1 MTHQRLLPRWDV
13 LRFGSVLTA
22 LVLAGCVAAP
32 GSSGVPGSFTPGTSP
47 EATEG
52 ATPSP
57 SSSPSD
63 TPPASPSPSAGSSAS
78 PPSSPGTAGCG
89 VATWLTGRTDLVLRV
104 MIAGG
109 LVPPGVDLGR
119 VPMVSVYGDG
129 HVISEGPQIAIY
141 PGPLLPNLQLQVL
154 NAAGMRR
161 LLDAA
166 AAAGLLVPDSS
177 YPSYGI
183 ADAPTTFFTLVA
195 DGCTHHVD
203 AAALIE
209 SDLTT
214 GMDRQTIEARAK
226 LLAFLDSLTD
236 LPTLVGAA
244 NVTDGGPYEAPGYR
258 IISRVEPAGTGA
270 SATPAPAVKWP
281 LATPLARFGEPLG
294 SRIGDTRCG
303 IATAADAATLKPLFE
318 AANAETRWSSAGKT
332 YSLHARPLFPNESG
346 CNDPMF

>member
-1 MTHQRLLPRWDV
+1 MTHQRLLPRSDV

-32 GSSGVPGSFTPGTSP
+32 GSSGVPGSVIPGTSP
-47 EATEG
+47 EATAG

-63 TPPASPSPSAGSSAS
+63 TPPASPSPT
-78 PPSSPGTAGCG
+78 SSPGTAGCG
-89 VATWLTGRTDLVLRV
+89 VATWPTGRTDLVLRV
-104 MIAGG
+104 MVAGG
-109 LVPPGVDLGR
+109 LVPPDVDLGR
-119 VPMVSVYGDG
+119 VPMVTVYGDG
-129 HVISEGPQIAIY
+129 RVISEGPQIAIY
-141 PGPLLPNLQLQVL
+141 PAPLLPNLQLQVL
-154 NAAGMRR
+154 NVDGMRR
-161 LLDAA
+161 LLGAA

-177 YPSYGI
+177 YPALGI

-195 DGCTHHVD
+195 DGCTHHVN
-203 AAALIE
+203 AAALFE

-214 GMDRQTIEARAK
+214 GMDGQTIEARAK
-226 LLAFLDSLTD
+226 LLAFLNSLTD

-244 NVTDGGPYEAPGYR
+244 NVTDRGPYEGPSYR
-258 IISRVEPAGTGA
+258 IISRVELAATGA
-270 SATPAPAVKWP
+270 SGSPAPVVVWP

-294 SRIGDTRCG
+294 SRIGNTRCG

-332 YSLHARPLFPNESG
+332 YSLLARPLLPDESG